1 LRNGPGDL
9 GMTPRSGG
17 GLTPAVKRTTV
28 PGVTAVTDLASWLLA
43 EIDADEQLARR
54 VEEQVGA
61 ARAGEQFPARSR
73 IAAYDDFPSY
83 PWSLEQ
89 PELEFVARWHPR
101 TVLAELEATRRIV
114 RFCTQLIN
122 ITAVQDDVVGSDDS
136 ARAEVAWETLRL
148 LALPYADRDGYRE
161 EWHPQAP
168 G

>member
-1 LRNGPGDL
+1 MARQECHPDQAPGC
-9 GMTPRSGG
+9 TP
-17 GLTPAVKRTTV
+17 PVKRTTV
-28 PGVTAVTDLASWLLA
+28 PGVTAVTDLASWVLA
-43 EIDADEQLARR
+43 QIDADEQLARR

-61 ARAGEQFPARSR
+61 ARAGEQFPDRSR
-73 IAAYDDFPSY
+73 IADYDDFPSY

-101 TVLAELEATRRIV
+101 TVLADLEATRRIV

-122 ITAVQDDVVGSDDS
+122 ITALQEDAVDSDAS

>member
-1 LRNGPGDL
+1 
-9 GMTPRSGG
+9 
-17 GLTPAVKRTTV
+17 VTT
-28 PGVTAVTDLASWLLA
+28 VTDLASWLLA
-43 EIDADEQLARR
+43 QIDADEQLARR

-61 ARAGEQFPARSR
+61 ARAGEQFPDRSR
-73 IAAYDDFPSY
+73 IADYDDFPSY

-89 PELEFVARWHPR
+89 PELEFLARWHPR
-101 TVLAELEATRRIV
+101 TVMADLEATRRVV

-122 ITAVQDDVVGSDDS
+122 ITALHEDTVDSDDS
-136 ARAEVAWETLRL
+136 ARAGVAWETLRL